1 MAIVQTYTLSREQ
14 MWGTLLPYLENN
26 WTWADVVKS
35 GTGSPYDTE
44 YFYLDEDKTIGLYY
58 EQGATG

>member
-1 MAIVQTYTLSREQ
+1 MATVQTYTLSREQ
-14 MWGTLLPYLENN
+14 MWETIIPYLENN
-26 WTWADVVKS
+26 WAWNDVVKY
-35 GTGSPYDTE
+35 GTGGAYSTV